1 MFDEDKY
8 MESDDLMRSILS
20 QGQEEVPDR
29 VWAGI
34 SSELDRIEAAGRRRI
49 VTLWFRRS
57 AVAVA
62 AAAAVA
68 VGVFTDWSADG
79 DIVPTSADR
88 NLIAVVDRPQVN
100 TGSGL
105 HHPAGMAERNIA
117 YVADASEDVT
127 EAVKIAEEM
136 IRDNMAPEE
145 NEPEVQTVHERPVQ
159 EVQVP
164 ADMMWTDVLEDEEP
178 EKTRK
183 RNRTSIMLSGVAG
196 TNGTKSS
203 GLSPLRRPAMS
214 TSKPKTGVV
223 QKSSDAIYGLPVS
236 LGAGVK
242 IDLGGRWSLGVG
254 ANYSVLS
261 RKFFGTYTQVNGE
274 VVEESI
280 STDVRNVQQY
290 VGIPVNAYFNFVES
304 DFLNL
309 YAYAGGTVE
318 RNVSDKHYIMNTEYI
333 YNGSVKGVQ
342 LSADAGIGVEFLLGR
357 YLGLYLDPSLRYYF
371 DCNQPKSIRTVQPLM
386 LGFEMGLRIRL

>member
-1 MFDEDKY
+1 

-29 VWAGI
+29 VWAGV
-34 SSELDRIEAAGRRRI
+34 SSELDRIGAAGARRT
-49 VTLWFRRS
+49 VNLWFRRS

-68 VGVFTDWSADG
+68 VGVFTDWNADG
-79 DIVPTSADR
+79 DIVPASADR
-88 NLIAVVDRPQVN
+88 SLIAVVERPQVN
-100 TGSGL
+100 TGSDL
-105 HHPAGMAERNIA
+105 HHPAGMAERNTA
-117 YVADASEDVT
+117 YLADASEEVAEAT
-127 EAVKIAEEM
+127 EIAEEM
-136 IRDNMAPEE
+136 AGNNVAPEE
-145 NEPEVQTVHERPVQ
+145 NEPEVQTAHEGPAQ
-159 EVQVP
+159 EVRIP
-164 ADMMWTDVLEDEEP
+164 ADMMWTDVLEEEEP
-178 EKTRK
+178 EKTGKRK
-183 RNRTSIMLSGVAG
+183 KNSIMLSGVAG
-196 TNGTKSS
+196 TNGAKSS

-223 QKSSDAIYGLPVS
+223 QKSTDAIYGLPVS

-274 VVEESI
+274 VIEESI
-280 STDVRNVQQY
+280 STDIRNVQQY
-290 VGIPVNAYFNFVES
+290 VGIPVNAYFNFVEN

-318 RNVSDKHYIMNTEYI
+318 RNVSDKYHVENTEYI
-333 YNGSVKGVQ
+333 YKGSVKGIQ
-342 LSADAGIGVEFLLGR
+342 LSADAGIGVEFLLGK

-371 DCNQPKSIRTVQPLM
+371 DCGQPKSIRTVQPLM
-386 LGFEMGLRIRL
+386 LGIEMGLRVRL